1 MPRPSTIDQL
11 PREIREL
18 CLRLI
23 REGRTIHDITDALN
37 GLDADVSK
45 SAVGRYVKSTRELMQ
60 RHLAA
65 QDIAGRLIANLG
77 ENPQGDV
84 GALLAEMLK
93 TIAFQLMADMGT
105 ESGGD
110 LTPEATAELRAKPM
124 DIMLLAKGLD
134 HLERAGA
141 IGFKR
146 RLEIERIALQR
157 QAKAAETVAKQQG
170 LTGDQWAAIRAKF
183 LGIQPPPD
191 DGLAAA

>member
-1 MPRPSTIDQL
+1 MARRSSIDQL
-11 PREIREL
+11 PHEIRDV

-23 REGRTIHDITDALN
+23 RDGRTIHEITTALN
-37 GLDADVSK
+37 ELDADVSK

-65 QDIAGRLIANLG
+65 QDIAGRLIAQLG

-105 ESGGD
+105 DGGELD
-110 LTPEATAELRAKPM
+110 PEAAAELRAKPM

-146 RLEIERIALQR
+146 RLEIERLVLAR
-157 QAKAAETVAKQQG
+157 QAKAAESVAKQQG
-170 LTGDQWAAIRAKF
+170 LSTDQWAAIRAKF
-183 LGIQPPPD
+183 LGIQTD
-191 DGLAAA
+191 DGASAP

>member
-1 MPRPSTIDQL
+1 MARRSSIDQL
-11 PREIREL
+11 PHEIRDV

-23 REGRTIHDITDALN
+23 RDGRTIHEITTALN
-37 GLDADVSK
+37 ELDADVSK

-65 QDIAGRLIANLG
+65 QNIAGRLIAQLG

-105 ESGGD
+105 DGGGELD
-110 LTPEATAELRAKPM
+110 AEAAAELRAKPM

-146 RLEIERIALQR
+146 RIEIERLALAR
-157 QAKAAETVAKQQG
+157 QAKAAEATAKQQG
-170 LTGDQWAAIRAKF
+170 LSTDQWAAIRAKF
-183 LGIQPPPD
+183 LGIQP
-191 DGLAAA
+191 DGGTSAP

>member
-1 MPRPSTIDQL
+1 MARRSSIDQL
-11 PREIREL
+11 PHEIRDV

-23 REGRTIHDITDALN
+23 RDGRTIHEITTALN
-37 GLDADVSK
+37 ELDADVSK

-65 QDIAGRLIANLG
+65 QNIAGRLIAQLG

-105 ESGGD
+105 DGAGELD
-110 LTPEATAELRAKPM
+110 AEAAAELRAKPM

-146 RLEIERIALQR
+146 RVEIERLALAR
-157 QAKAAETVAKQQG
+157 QAKAAESVAKQHG
-170 LTGDQWAAIRAKF
+170 LSTDQWAAIRAKF
-183 LGIQPPPD
+183 LGIQQT
-191 DGLAAA
+191 DGGTSAP